1 MAIGS
6 IVGGAIGATIGGVG
20 SLVGG
25 NEAKKAAKRQ
35 ADILGQMK
43 DLQNELTESKL
54 EKAERMYKDVYGEN
68 LVSQAGSGFRVDS
81 ATFQGVRSRVASE
94 YLKDVERI
102 KTEGQLYNLGIDAQI
117 EGLKAFTPNTLEST
131 LSFLTGTTSGFVSGY
146 GFMSGFK

>member
-25 NEAKKAAKRQ
+25 NEAKKAAQKQ
-35 ADILGQMK
+35 VDILGQMK

-81 ATFQGVRSRVASE
+81 ATFQGVRSRVTSE

-102 KTEGQLYNLGIDAQI
+102 KAEGQLYNLGIDAQI
-117 EGLKAFTPNTLEST
+117 QGLKASTPNTLEST

-146 GFMSGFK
+146 SLISGFK